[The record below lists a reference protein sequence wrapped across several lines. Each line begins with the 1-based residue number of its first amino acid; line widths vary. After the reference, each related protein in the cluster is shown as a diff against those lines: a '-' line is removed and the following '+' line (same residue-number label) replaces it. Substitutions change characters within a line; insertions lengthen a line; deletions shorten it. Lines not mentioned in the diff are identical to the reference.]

1 MNNPRP
7 KKICLFCEQQVNII
21 DYKQNQVLRRF
32 MSSYGKILPRKRTG
46 TCSKH
51 QRSLA
56 LAIKRARFMAIVP
69 FTTR

>member
-1 MNNPRP
+1 MTSRS
-7 KKICLFCEQQVNII
+7 KKVCLFCEQQIGDI
-21 DYKQNQVLRRF
+21 DYKQPQVLRRF
-32 MSSYGKILPRKRTG
+32 TSSYGKIVPRKKTG

-56 LAIKRARFMAIVP
+56 RAVKRSRVMGLLP